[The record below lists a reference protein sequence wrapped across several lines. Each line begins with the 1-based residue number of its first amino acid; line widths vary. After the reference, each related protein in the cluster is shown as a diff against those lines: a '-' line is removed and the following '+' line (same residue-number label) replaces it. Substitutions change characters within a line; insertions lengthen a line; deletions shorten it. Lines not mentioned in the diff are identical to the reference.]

1 MPTFPHANAPVPR
14 AAADPA
20 PDFAALRA
28 ATPGCER
35 HAFFNHS
42 GASLA
47 SAATLAT
54 IKQHLDREARDGAM
68 EAGAAA
74 EPLIDATRRDA
85 EALLNAG
92 ADDVAFTSSAT
103 AAIGLAF
110 AALPPL
116 RADDRILVGR
126 HEWGGNVSTYTAAA
140 ERAGARVEVIPCR
153 DDGSVDPE
161 ALARMLDE
169 RVRLVSLTWLPANG
183 GLVNDAAAIGRVTRA
198 AGVPYFVDAGQA
210 LGQLPV
216 DVQAIGCDVLKGTA
230 RKFLRGPRGT
240 ALLYVRRGFVP
251 QLRPA
256 FLDVQSA
263 PWVYGRVT
271 PREDARVFETV
282 EIAVALLAGLGV
294 ALREARAIG
303 IPAIQQRIAGLS
315 SRLRAQLGD
324 TPGVTLRDLGTRR
337 SGLVSFTV
345 DGMAPQDV
353 RQRLARQH
361 IVVGANGVSYT
372 PFDMS
377 ARGLTGIVR
386 ASISHLNTEDEIDR
400 LVAAVAALGR

>member
-1 MPTFPHANAPVPR
+1 MSVLDLDIGSDAHAE
-14 AAADPA
+14 

-28 ATPGCER
+28 ATPGCEQN
-35 HAFFNHS
+35 AFFNHS
-42 GASLA
+42 GGSLA
-47 SAATLAT
+47 STATLAA
-54 IKQHLDREARDGAM
+54 IQQHLQREARDGAM
-68 EAGAAA
+68 EAGGAA
-74 EPLIDATRRDA
+74 EPLVDAARRDA

-92 ADDVAFTSSAT
+92 VDDVAFTSSAT

-116 RADDRILVGR
+116 RSGDRILVGR

-140 ERAGARVEVIPCR
+140 ERAGATVEVIPCR
-153 DDGSVDPE
+153 DDGSVDPQ
-161 ALARMLDE
+161 ALARMLDQ

-183 GLVNDAAAIGRVTRA
+183 GLVNDAAAIGRITRT

-210 LGQLPV
+210 LGQMPV
-216 DVQAIGCDVLKGTA
+216 DVRAIGCDVLKGTA

-263 PWVYGRVT
+263 PWSDGRVE
-271 PREDARVFETV
+271 PRSDARVFETV
-282 EIAVALLAGLGV
+282 ETSVALLAGLGV
-294 ALREARAIG
+294 ALREARAAGIG
-303 IPAIQQRIAGLS
+303 PIQRRIATLATQLRG
-315 SRLRAQLGD
+315 RLAE
-324 TPGVTLRDLGTRR
+324 TPGVTLRDLGTQR

-345 DGMAPQDV
+345 DGMAAQDV
-353 RQRLARQH
+353 RQQLARQN

-372 PFDMS
+372 PFDMT
-377 ARGLTGIVR
+377 ARGLQGIVR
-386 ASISHLNTEDEIDR
+386 ASVSHLNTEDEIQR
-400 LVAAVAALGR
+400 LAAAVGWLARGAG

>member
-1 MPTFPHANAPVPR
+1 MSVLDLDLGTASATE
-14 AAADPA
+14 
-20 PDFAALRA
+20 PDVSALRA
-28 ATPGCER
+28 ATPGCEQN
-35 HAFFNHS
+35 AFFNHS

-47 SAATLAT
+47 SSGTLAA

-68 EAGAAA
+68 EAGGAA
-74 EPLIDATRRDA
+74 EPLVDAARREA

-92 ADDVAFTSSAT
+92 RDDVAFTSSAT

-116 RADDRILVGR
+116 RPRDRILVGR
-126 HEWGGNVSTYTAAA
+126 HEWGGNASTYIAAA
-140 ERAGARVEVIPCR
+140 ERAGAQVEVIPCR
-153 DDGSVDPE
+153 EDGSVDPQ
-161 ALARMLDE
+161 ALARMLDAH
-169 RVRLVSLTWLPANG
+169 VRLVSLTWLPANG
-183 GLVNDAAAIGRVTRA
+183 GLVNDAAAIGRITRA

-263 PWVYGRVT
+263 PWTGGRVT
-271 PREDARVFETV
+271 PRADARVFETV
-282 EIAVALLAGLGV
+282 EIATALIAGLGV
-294 ALREARAIG
+294 ALREARSVG
-303 IPAIQQRIAGLS
+303 IVPIQRRIARLAT
-315 SRLRAQLGD
+315 RLRELLAD
-324 TPGVTLRDLGTRR
+324 IPGVTVRDLGTQR

-345 DGMAPQDV
+345 AGMAAQDA
-353 RQRLARQH
+353 RQHLARQH
-361 IVVGANGVSYT
+361 IIVGANGVAYT
-372 PFDMS
+372 PFDMT
-377 ARGLTGIVR
+377 ARGLEGIVR
-386 ASISHLNTEDEIDR
+386 ASVSHLNTDEEIDR
-400 LVAAVAALGR
+400 LAAAVAALAHGAR

>member
-1 MPTFPHANAPVPR
+1 MSTADLDLGG
-14 AAADPA
+14 AAAGTLDVS
-20 PDFAALRA
+20 ALRA
-28 ATPGCER
+28 ATPGCEQTL
-35 HAFFNHS
+35 FFNHS

-47 SAATLAT
+47 SAATLAA
-54 IKQHLDREARDGAM
+54 IKDHLDREARDGAM
-68 EAGAAA
+68 EAGGAA
-74 EPLIDATRRDA
+74 EPLVDAARREA

-92 ADDVAFTSSAT
+92 RDDVAFTSSAT

-116 RADDRILVGR
+116 RAGDRILVGR
-126 HEWGGNVSTYTAAA
+126 QEWGGNVSTYTAAA

-161 ALARMLDE
+161 ALARLLDD

-251 QLRPA
+251 RLRPA

-263 PWVYGRVT
+263 PWTDGRVA

-282 EIAVALLAGLGV
+282 EIAVALLAGLGA

-303 IPAIQQRIAGLS
+303 IGPIQHRITQLS
-315 SRLRAQLGD
+315 TRLRGQLAEM
-324 TPGVTLRDLGTRR
+324 PGVTLRDLGTQR

-345 DGMAPQDV
+345 DAMAAHDV
-353 RQRLARQH
+353 RQQLARRH
-361 IVVGANGVSYT
+361 VIVGANGVSYT
-372 PFDMS
+372 PFDMT
-377 ARGLTGIVR
+377 ARGLQGIVR
-386 ASISHLNTEDEIDR
+386 ASVSHLNTEDEIDR
-400 LVAAVAALGR
+400 LAHAVNALARRA

>member
-1 MPTFPHANAPVPR
+1 MNAPGLDTES
-14 AAADPA
+14 AASTE
-20 PDFAALRA
+20 PDIAALRA
-28 ATPGCER
+28 ATPGCASN
-35 HAFFNHS
+35 AFFNHS

-47 SAATLAT
+47 SAATLDA
-54 IKQHLDREARDGAM
+54 IQQHLQREARDGAM

-74 EPLIDATRRDA
+74 EPLVDAARRDA

-92 ADDVAFTSSAT
+92 VDDVAFTSSAT

-116 RADDRILVGR
+116 RSGDRILVGC

-140 ERAGARVEVIPCR
+140 EHAGARVEVIPCR
-153 DDGSVDPE
+153 DDGSVDPD

-169 RVRLVSLTWLPANG
+169 RVKLVSLTWLPANG
-183 GLVNDAAAIGRVTRA
+183 GLVNDAAAIGRITRA

-210 LGQLPV
+210 LGQMPV

-251 QLRPA
+251 RLRPA

-263 PWVYGRVT
+263 PWTDGRVT
-271 PREDARVFETV
+271 PRADARVFETV

-303 IPAIQQRIAGLS
+303 VACIQRRIGHLAT
-315 SRLRAQLGD
+315 RLRGLLAQA
-324 TPGVTLRDLGTRR
+324 PGVTVRDLGTQR

-345 DGMAPQDV
+345 EGLAAPDV
-353 RQRLARQH
+353 RQRLAARH

-372 PFDMS
+372 PFDMT
-377 ARGLTGIVR
+377 ARGLQGIVR
-386 ASISHLNTEDEIDR
+386 ASVSHLNTEDEIDR
-400 LVAAVAALGR
+400 LAAAVATLARGAGG

>member
-1 MPTFPHANAPVPR
+1 MPTPLP
-14 AAADPA
+14 ADMPA
-20 PDFAALRA
+20 TDIAALRA
-28 ATPGCER
+28 ATPGCES

-47 SAATLAT
+47 SAGTLAA
-54 IKQHLDREARDGAM
+54 IRDHLDREAREGAM

-74 EPLIDATRRDA
+74 EPLIDAARREA

-92 ADDVAFTSSAT
+92 TDDVAFTSSAT

-116 RADDRILVGR
+116 RAGDRILVGR

-153 DDGSVDPE
+153 DDGSVDPD

-169 RVRLVSLTWLPANG
+169 RVKLVSLTWLPANG
-183 GLVNDAAAIGRVTRA
+183 GLVNDAAAIGRVARA
-198 AGVPYFVDAGQA
+198 AGVPYIVDAGQA

-240 ALLYVRRGFVP
+240 ALLYVRRGFMP
-251 QLRPA
+251 GLRPA
-256 FLDVQSA
+256 FLDVHSA
-263 PWVYGRVT
+263 PWTDGRVT
-271 PREDARVFETV
+271 PREDARVFESV
-282 EIAVALLAGLGV
+282 EIAVALLVGLGV
-294 ALREARAIG
+294 ALREARTIG
-303 IPAIQQRIAGLS
+303 IPAIQQRIALLS
-315 SRLRAQLGD
+315 TRLRGLLAD
-324 TPGVTLRDLGTRR
+324 TPGVTLRDLGTQR

-345 DGMAPQDV
+345 DGMAAQDV
-353 RQRLARQH
+353 RQQLARQH
-361 IVVGANGVSYT
+361 AVVGANGIPYT

-386 ASISHLNTEDEIDR
+386 ASVSHLNTGDEIDR
-400 LVAAVAALGR
+400 LAAAVATLARAT

>member
-1 MPTFPHANAPVPR
+1 MPTSPF
-14 AAADPA
+14 ADAPA
-20 PDFAALRA
+20 PDFTALRA
-28 ATPGCER
+28 ATPGCEQT
-35 HAFFNHS
+35 AFFNHS

-47 SAATLAT
+47 SAATLAA

-74 EPLIDATRRDA
+74 EPLVDAARRDA

-110 AALPPL
+110 AALPPR
-116 RADDRILVGR
+116 RAGDRILVGR

-153 DDGSVDPE
+153 DDGSVDPA
-161 ALARMLDE
+161 ALARLLDE

-183 GLVNDAAAIGRVTRA
+183 GLVNDAAAIGRITRA

-251 QLRPA
+251 KLHPA

-263 PWVYGRVT
+263 PWSDGRVT
-271 PREDARVFETV
+271 PRADARVFETV
-282 EIAVALLAGLGV
+282 EIATALLAGLGV
-294 ALREARAIG
+294 ALREARTIG
-303 IPAIQQRIAGLS
+303 IPAIQQRIAMLS
-315 SRLRAQLGD
+315 TRLRGLLAD
-324 TPGVTLRDLGTRR
+324 VPGVTLCDLGTRR

-345 DGMAPQDV
+345 DGMAAQDV
-353 RQRLARQH
+353 RQQLARQH
-361 IVVGANGVSYT
+361 IIVGANGVSYT
-372 PFDMS
+372 PFDMT
-377 ARGLTGIVR
+377 ARGLAGIVR
-386 ASISHLNTEDEIDR
+386 ASVSHLNTEDEIDR
-400 LVAAVAALGR
+400 LAAALAALGR

>member
-1 MPTFPHANAPVPR
+1 MPTPLP
-14 AAADPA
+14 ADMPA
-20 PDFAALRA
+20 TTDIAALRA
-28 ATPGCER
+28 ATPGCES

-47 SAATLAT
+47 SAGTLAA
-54 IKQHLDREARDGAM
+54 IREHLDREAREGAM

-74 EPLIDATRRDA
+74 EPLIDAARREA

-92 ADDVAFTSSAT
+92 TDDVAFTSSAT

-116 RADDRILVGR
+116 RAGDRILVGR

-153 DDGSVDPE
+153 DDGSVDPD

-169 RVRLVSLTWLPANG
+169 RVKLVSLTWLPANG
-183 GLVNDAAAIGRVTRA
+183 GLVNDAAAIGRVARA

-240 ALLYVRRGFVP
+240 ALLYVRRGFMP
-251 QLRPA
+251 GLRPA

-263 PWVYGRVT
+263 PWTDGRVT

-294 ALREARAIG
+294 ALREARTIG
-303 IPAIQQRIAGLS
+303 IPAIQQRIALLS
-315 SRLRAQLGD
+315 TRLRGLLAD
-324 TPGVTLRDLGTRR
+324 TPGVTLRDLGTQR

-345 DGMAPQDV
+345 DGMAAQDV
-353 RQRLARQH
+353 RQQLARQH
-361 IVVGANGVSYT
+361 VVVGANGIPYT

-386 ASISHLNTEDEIDR
+386 ASVSHLNTRDEIDR
-400 LVAAVAALGR
+400 LAAAVATLARAT